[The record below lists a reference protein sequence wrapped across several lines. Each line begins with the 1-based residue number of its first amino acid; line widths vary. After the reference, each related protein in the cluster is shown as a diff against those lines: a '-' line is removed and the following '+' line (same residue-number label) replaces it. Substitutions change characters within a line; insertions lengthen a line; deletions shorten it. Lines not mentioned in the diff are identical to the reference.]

1 MGTEPSGDAKAKA
14 KELWS
19 LGVAMD
25 TTGQRERALGY
36 FDRALSFDEQDPR
49 IWQSKGFALQML
61 RKYEEAVRSYV
72 RALELGQTRQWDGA
86 VATLCD
92 MGEAYEALGR
102 YDDAISCYDRV
113 FDIKPSSAESLC
125 SQILRGQ
132 RLGNYRGTIRIG
144 GKVVR

>member
-1 MGTEPSGDAKAKA
+1 MGSHPLNDAKAQA

-19 LGVAMD
+19 LGAAMD
-25 TTGQRERALGY
+25 TTGQRERALDY
-36 FDRALSFDEQDPR
+36 FDKALSFDTQDPR

-61 RKYEEAVRSYV
+61 KRHEEAICSYM
-72 RALELGQTRQWDGA
+72 RALEVGQTRQWDGT
-86 VATLCD
+86 VTTLCN

-102 YDDAISCYDRV
+102 YDEAISCYNRCV
-113 FDIKPSSAESLC
+113 NINPSLANSLR